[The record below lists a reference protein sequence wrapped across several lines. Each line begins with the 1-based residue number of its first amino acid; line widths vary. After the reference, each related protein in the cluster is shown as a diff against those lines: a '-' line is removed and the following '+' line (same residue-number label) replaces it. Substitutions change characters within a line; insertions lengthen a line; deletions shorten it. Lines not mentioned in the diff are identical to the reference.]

1 MNKKWMR
8 WLPLRRNPCQSQ
20 SQSQSLFQSQ
30 FRSQLLEPLK
40 KLIWQVNFSSL
51 SLWVILR

>member
-20 SQSQSLFQSQ
+20 SQSLNQFQSQ